1 MTYTK
6 PEINNLGNAS
16 TVIQDLSKQPPFNEQ
31 DSTMQWG
38 ILQPAYDLDE

>member
-16 TVIQDLSKQPPFNEQ
+16 AVIQDLSKAPFGELE
-31 DSTMQWG
+31 STMRFG